1 LESMIR
7 QRRRYSIREKMIL
20 RDYKYLDTHKVESYL
35 SSLPEGVTEG
45 LKETIKDSSGKE
57 GKAGAKAYFFNAEG
71 KVSSQDETTRE
82 STIKISSQMMFYQL
96 YEALE
101 QANAITIF
109 DEDAPVDLQR
119 VQKGDVVE
127 LSRFFEP
134 SPVNEAIDSLLK
146 IMSIGGKLGLDT

>member
-7 QRRRYSIREKMIL
+7 QRRRYSIGEKMIL

-82 STIKISSQMMFYQL
+82 STIKISSQRMFI
-96 YEALE
+96 
-101 QANAITIF
+101 NF
-109 DEDAPVDLQR
+109 MR
-119 VQKGDVVE
+119 
-127 LSRFFEP
+127 R
-134 SPVNEAIDSLLK
+134 
-146 IMSIGGKLGLDT
+146 